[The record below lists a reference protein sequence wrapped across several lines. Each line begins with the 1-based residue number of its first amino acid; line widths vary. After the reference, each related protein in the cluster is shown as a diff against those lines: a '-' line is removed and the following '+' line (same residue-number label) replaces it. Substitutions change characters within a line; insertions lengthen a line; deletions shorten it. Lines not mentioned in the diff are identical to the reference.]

1 MHDATSLEL
10 QRLLDR
16 VRAGDATARR
26 ELLERACGRLRRLAA
41 KMLGESFPAV
51 RAAHELDSVVH
62 ETWLRLVPALE
73 ATEPPTV
80 ADFFRLAAHKIRQ
93 VLLDLADRQ
102 RRLDRRERLGLS
114 GVSSGPPADPSQHT
128 YDPAGLAAWSE
139 FHARAAEL
147 PAEERAVFELHYYL
161 GLPQAEVAQLLDLH
175 PRKVSR
181 LWVAATDRLA
191 DVFADGQGDT

>member
-1 MHDATSLEL
+1 
-10 QRLLDR
+10 
-16 VRAGDATARR
+16 
-26 ELLERACGRLRRLAA
+26 
-41 KMLGESFPAV
+41 
-51 RAAHELDSVVH
+51 
-62 ETWLRLVPALE
+62 
-73 ATEPPTV
+73 
-80 ADFFRLAAHKIRQ
+80 
-93 VLLDLADRQ
+93 
-102 RRLDRRERLGLS
+102 
-114 GVSSGPPADPSQHT
+114 VSSGPPADPSQYT